1 MKQLRRKDSY
11 KFTQIK
17 KVILFIWDYRCYV
30 CKTQNHCLDVHHID
44 KNYQNNQT
52 YNLIPLCKQCHKSVH
67 RNLEFKHII
76 YDEEKAKLLFKLEQ
90 FWSKF

>member
-1 MKQLRRKDSY
+1 MKNLRRKDPY

-17 KVILFIWDYRCYV
+17 KVILFIWDYRCYI
-30 CKTQNHCLDVHHID
+30 CKYQSCNLHIHHID

-67 RNLEFKHII
+67 KNLKFEHVI
-76 YDEEKAKLLFKLEQ
+76 YDGEKAKLLFKLEQ